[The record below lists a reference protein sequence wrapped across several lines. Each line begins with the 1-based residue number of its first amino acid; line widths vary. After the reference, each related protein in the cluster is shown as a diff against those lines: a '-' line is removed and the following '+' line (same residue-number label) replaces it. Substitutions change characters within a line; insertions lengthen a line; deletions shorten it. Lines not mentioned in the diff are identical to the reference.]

1 MECDA
6 PLAEEMCEVCE
17 EACETCHDACEAMAH
32 AE

>member
-17 EACETCHDACEAMAH
+17 EACEECHDACEAMAH

>member
-1 MECDA
+1 MEYDA

-17 EACETCHDACEAMAH
+17 EACEECHDACEAMAH

>member
-1 MECDA
+1 MEYDA